1 MHVRITVCLL
11 LAGLQAVAAETPS
24 SRSFEINQDCAETG
38 CFPGDGPGLPVTIN
52 APGRYH
58 LTSHLALPS
67 ASYGI
72 LVQNTY
78 GHVTIDLGGMTISG
92 KNTCSGQPVTR
103 CDWDG
108 GSGYGI
114 AAYRPESL
122 TIRNGSIAGIWGTG
136 VNVGTWGEGNQ
147 GRVQLQDLVVE
158 QSSDTGA
165 RLHGSTLQLE
175 RVKLHQNRYDG
186 LMLEGHER
194 SQSAITVRSSDL
206 IGNGGY
212 GLIVF
217 SDQAFIEESTFLSN
231 GSFGLINGGVFT
243 RSLFSGNNGGG
254 QQIYNNGPSDMG
266 GNRCGTRAP
275 YTCLSY

>member
-1 MHVRITVCLL
+1 MQGRTIVCLL
-11 LAGLQAVAAETPS
+11 LAGSQAVTAEVAYG
-24 SRSFEINQDCAETG
+24 RSFEINQECAETG
-38 CFPGDGPGLPVTIN
+38 CFPGDSPGLPVTIN
-52 APGRYH
+52 APGRYQ

-114 AAYRPESL
+114 AAYGPESL
-122 TIRNGSIAGIWGTG
+122 TIRNGNIANIWGTG
-136 VNVGTWGEGNQ
+136 VNVGTWGEG
-147 GRVQLQDLVVE
+147 GRGAVLLQDIVIE
-158 QSSDTGA
+158 QSSGMGA
-165 RLHGSTLQLE
+165 RLHGGAVQIE
-175 RVKLHQNRYDG
+175 RVKVRQNRQGG
-186 LMLEGHER
+186 LLLEGHER
-194 SQSAITVRSSDL
+194 SQSAITLRSADL

-212 GLIVF
+212 GLSVY